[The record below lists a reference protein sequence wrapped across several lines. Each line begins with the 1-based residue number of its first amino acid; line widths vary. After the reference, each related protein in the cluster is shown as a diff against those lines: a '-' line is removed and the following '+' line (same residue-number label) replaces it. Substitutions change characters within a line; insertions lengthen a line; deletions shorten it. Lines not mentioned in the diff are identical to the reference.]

1 MAAPYEIVA
10 RIARLEPQKVYLP
23 LGIGGHV
30 DHQLCR
36 DVGVRLLTEGRQWVM
51 PGPEYAGTVV
61 FYEDFPYAYWNEFRH
76 LGELGIDLNGAL
88 GSDVSLTP
96 TYADVTDQEERKIR
110 GIALYESQI
119 ERLFDDD
126 IMMAKAVAIT
136 AMAEYGR
143 VDGAAERTG

>member
-1 MAAPYEIVA
+1 
-10 RIARLEPQKVYLP
+10 
-23 LGIGGHV
+23 
-30 DHQLCR
+30 
-36 DVGVRLLTEGRQWVM
+36 M

-126 IMMAKAVAIT
+126 IAMAKAVRAYHRT
-136 AMAEYGR
+136 MAEYGR
-143 VDGAAERTG
+143 VDGAAERYWVTGRV